1 MEYTFNSNNSKYI
14 ADYEELSV
22 EDKKYWTA
30 KRYFAMRDFVDKYCT
45 EPLSNLI
52 LAIQVDKTRLTSD
65 RYKPIS
71 YALSESIGIDRSN
84 KNDVAMKNIFD
95 SILIDVY
102 KIDDR
107 LGLINDLVENIINDK
122 NKE

>member
-22 EDKKYWTA
+22 EDKKYWTER
-30 KRYFAMRDFVDKYCT
+30 RYFAMREFISKYCKD
-45 EPLSNLI
+45 PLSNLI
-52 LAIQVDKTRLTSD
+52 LAIQVDKTTLTSE
-65 RYKPIS
+65 RFKPIS
-71 YALSESIGIDRSN
+71 YALSESIGIDHSN
-84 KNDVAMKNIFD
+84 KDDVIIKDIFD
-95 SILIDVY
+95 SILLDVY

-107 LGLINDLVENIINDK
+107 LALINDLVEDIINDK